1 MNSGHFSN
9 TFPKVVN
16 ATKRLKFFWVL
27 VFNWWIIT
35 TLANKCV
42 VIKALQ
48 RNTSPILII
57 SLLKMNKGVKVYI
70 YVSVRWVQAHKR
82 TLYTLGTLGTYIPT
96 EVKRLSLYIQSAPS
110 LRLAGFVSARK
121 YASLDFSSNYFSS
134 GFIPVPTQAG
144 DIYLSISPS
153 SSICIIFSFIKF
165 SLFLNMLPWLVFTII
180 NSLFL
185 CHSTSYLLAIYR
197 CTCFSS
203 SFKPINQS
211 SQRVIWYS
219 FHCHLNQILLPHI
232 VYVIYLLCTQRKSVS
247 WLYWRLLLM
256 LKMWSSS

>member
-82 TLYTLGTLGTYIPT
+82 SLYTLGTLGTYLQRWKDAHYT
-96 EVKRLSLYIQSAPS
+96 YKVLLHCDSLVLYQQENM
-110 LRLAGFVSARK
+110 LRWIFPPIILALALYPFLPKQV
-121 YASLDFSSNYFSS
+121 
-134 GFIPVPTQAG
+134 T
-144 DIYLSISPS
+144 SIS
-153 SSICIIFSFIKF
+153 
-165 SLFLNMLPWLVFTII
+165 VFHP
-180 NSLFL
+180 L
-185 CHSTSYLLAIYR
+185 
-197 CTCFSS
+197 
-203 SFKPINQS
+203 
-211 SQRVIWYS
+211 
-219 FHCHLNQILLPHI
+219 HL
-232 VYVIYLLCTQRKSVS
+232 SA
-247 WLYWRLLLM
+247 
-256 LKMWSSS
+256 